1 MYKYWITYHCATF
14 DHTRREYAETD
25 NAFDVLRHYWRIA
38 ENNRV
43 LSVDVDGFDQ
53 SNFQIGN

>member
-14 DHTRREYAETD
+14 DHTRREYGESN
-25 NAFDVLRHYWRIA
+25 NAFDVLRCYWKIK

-43 LSVDVDGFDQ
+43 LSVDVEGFEP
-53 SNFQIGN
+53 SNFKFEG